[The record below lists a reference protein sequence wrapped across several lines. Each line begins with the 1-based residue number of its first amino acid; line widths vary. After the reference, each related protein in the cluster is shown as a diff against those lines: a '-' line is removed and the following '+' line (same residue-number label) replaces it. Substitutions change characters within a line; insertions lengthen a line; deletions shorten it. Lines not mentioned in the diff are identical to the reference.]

1 MPRSIKGSPK
11 PKTSSSSW
19 PTRLPSS
26 TGYVLTG
33 LTLLLALLHF
43 DPKVSIG
50 GDDSAYVYR
59 TLLFLKKGQFP
70 SFQGPLYPL
79 VLTPFVALFGL
90 RLWILKLLSVA
101 FTAGTTWFTWLT
113 LRRHETQKAA
123 WLGALILFV
132 TNYSILT
139 FASLTYSEAF
149 YMFLQAVL
157 LWLIARMPDPDTSR
171 PLRQEIRTLLPLA
184 GMGILMFLA
193 RSIGIAALASLG
205 LWFLIRKEFR
215 RLGLLVGL
223 TVVLYLPY
231 HAVKTWVFKD
241 PSAQFGEQ
249 GKGLLLKDPYKPELG
264 QEDAAGFVNR
274 VLENSVLYFSKR
286 MPQMLGFL
294 PITSTKKFPA
304 LAGFVWLMIL
314 GATVLHFGRGDGLSS
329 FVGVY
334 VSVFS
339 AITFIVLQTRWDQE
353 RLIMVVVPYI
363 LFLFFSLAALAESG
377 KFAWLKPVLAGAW
390 VVIFLVNG
398 GRTLSNLGSHITL
411 LRKSLSGDPLYGF
424 TPDLVNFIRMSQYAA
439 KTLPPD
445 VKIVSRKPT
454 ISSIYAG
461 GREFEGMYVPPPADP
476 DSSLNW
482 FRKRGAEYVIDAR
495 LRQNPNKYTGQ
506 YITTITFAL
515 YYIQTKYPERVH
527 LLHQIGQ
534 SEEAYLYKLDLN

>member
-1 MPRSIKGSPK
+1 MPSEASQT
-11 PKTSSSSW
+11 TSWIS
-19 PTRLPSS
+19 RMPSY
-26 TGYVLTG
+26 TGLVLAG
-33 LTLLLALLHF
+33 LTLLLSLLHF

-50 GDDSAYVYR
+50 GDDSAYIYR

-90 RLWILKLLSVA
+90 RLWILKLLSVV
-101 FTAGTTWFTWLT
+101 FTVGTTWFTWLT
-113 LRRHETQKAA
+113 LRLHKTQRTA
-123 WLGALILFV
+123 WLGALFLFV

-157 LWLIARMPDPDTSR
+157 LWLIARFSSFAGHAG
-171 PLRQEIRTLLPLA
+171 LGQEIRKILPLA
-184 GMGILMFLA
+184 GLGILMFLA
-193 RSIGIAALASLG
+193 RSIGVAALVSLG
-205 LWFLIRKEFR
+205 LWFLLRKEFI

-223 TVVLYLPY
+223 SIVLYLPF
-231 HAVKTWVFKD
+231 HAFKTLVFKD
-241 PSAQFGEQ
+241 PGAQFSEQ

-274 VLENSVLYFSKR
+274 FLENSVLYFSKR

-294 PITSTKKFPA
+294 PVASTKKFPLLAVLVWLVILGSTPVHFKRGDA
-304 LAGFVWLMIL
+304 LASFTGLYV
-314 GATVLHFGRGDGLSS
+314 TVFCAL
-329 FVGVY
+329 
-334 VSVFS
+334 
-339 AITFIVLQTRWDQE
+339 TFIVLQTRWDQE
-353 RLIMVVVPYI
+353 RLIMVVVPYV
-363 LFLFFSLAALAESG
+363 LFLFFSLAALAEVKRFS
-377 KFAWLKPVLAGAW
+377 WLKPVLAGAW
-390 VVIFLVNG
+390 AVIFIANT
-398 GRTLSNLGSHITL
+398 GRTLSNVSSHITL
-411 LRKSLSGDPLYGF
+411 LRKSLSGNPLYGF
-424 TPDLVNFIRMSQYAA
+424 TPDLINFIRMSQYAA

-445 VKIVSRKPT
+445 AKIVSRKPT

-482 FRKRGAEYVIDAR
+482 FRRRGAEYVIDAR
-495 LRQNPNKYTGQ
+495 LRQNPSKYTGQ
-506 YITTITFAL
+506 YITTITYAL
-515 YYIQTKYPERVH
+515 YYIQTKYPERIH